1 MNYVFYKLAHP
12 GEIMSL
18 IYRRFF
24 IILSLIGMLNIAASE
39 LPKGPNDKPNL
50 NGVWQVLNTANYN
63 LEAHSA
69 SAAMDLVVGPIVP
82 VPHPSILALG
92 AVGAVPAGL
101 SVVEGGTIPYKKDA
115 LKKRNENKED
125 WLQLDPE
132 IKCYLPGVPRAT
144 YMPYPF
150 QIFHSEKAIFFAYE
164 YAGAVR
170 NIYLEDPGEAPMDS
184 WMGQSWGY
192 WDNDTFVVEAS
203 GFNDQTWFDRSGNF
217 HSDKLKVTERFTLLN
232 EHTMDYEAI
241 IQDEEVFTKPWT
253 IKMTLYKRIGQD
265 AQLQQFKCVEFVEE
279 LLYGKWR
286 AK

>member
-1 MNYVFYKLAHP
+1 MF
-12 GEIMSL
+12 L

-24 IILSLIGMLNIAASE
+24 TILSLVGMLNIVASE

-115 LKKRNENKED
+115 LKKRNENKEN

-232 EHTMDYEAI
+232 EHTMDYEAT

>member
-1 MNYVFYKLAHP
+1 MFLF
-12 GEIMSL
+12 IFRTFLFIFLTS
-18 IYRRFF
+18 IY
-24 IILSLIGMLNIAASE
+24 NISASDI
-39 LPKGPNDKPNL
+39 PKGPNNKPDL
-50 NGVWQVLNTANYN
+50 NGVWQVMNTANYN

-69 SAAMDLVVGPIVP
+69 SAALDLVEGPVVP
-82 VPHPSILALG
+82 IPHPSIVALG

-101 SVVEGGTIPYKKDA
+101 SVVEGGTIPYTKKA
-115 LKKRNENKED
+115 LKKRNKNKEN
-125 WLQLDPE
+125 WLDLDPE

-170 NIYLEDPGEAPMDS
+170 NIYLDDPGEAPIDS
-184 WMGQSWGY
+184 WMGQSWGF
-192 WDNDTFVVEAS
+192 WEEDTFVVKAS

-232 EHTMDYEAI
+232 NHTMQYEAI
-241 IQDEEVFTKPWT
+241 IEDEEIFTKPWK
-253 IKMTLYKRIGQD
+253 IKMNLYKRIGED
-265 AQLQQFKCVEFVEE
+265 SQLQQFKCVEFVEE

>member
-1 MNYVFYKLAHP
+1 
-12 GEIMSL
+12 MSL

-24 IILSLIGMLNIAASE
+24 TILSLVGMLNIAASE

-115 LKKRNENKED
+115 LKKRNENKEN

-184 WMGQSWGY
+184 WMGQSHGY
-192 WDNDTFVVEAS
+192 WDGDTWVVEVT
-203 GFNDQTWFDRSGNF
+203 GLDDRTWFDRAGNH
-217 HSDKLKVTERFTLLN
+217 HSYQLKVTERYTLVSEN
-232 EHTMDYEAI
+232 VIEYEATMEDP
-241 IQDEEVFTKPWT
+241 QVFERPWT
-253 IKMTLYKRIGQD
+253 IKMPIYRRLEEGYE
-265 AQLQQFKCVEFVEE
+265 LPQFKCVEFVEE
-279 LLYGKWR
+279 MMYGKYRKGYIGFQDHGSWFFY
-286 AK
+286 